1 MKKQKIKLNQQL
13 ENLKE
18 NINIY
23 FDQIFQEFTSQ
34 QIETVIG
41 NATSISELESI
52 INAYSM
58 LIDFQT
64 QLNLSNTIS
73 NFDENADIEK
83 VKEELLKLL

>member
-1 MKKQKIKLNQQL
+1 MNGMDALANYNKFYVDVTDNTP
-13 ENLKE
+13 E
-18 NINIY
+18 Y
-23 FDQIFQEFTSQ
+23 TSK
-34 QIETVIG
+34 TL
-41 NATSISELESI
+41 ELESI